1 MNNSS
6 KLTREDFIR
15 NEDIGMKQYKQRWQL
30 KNAAKDKLIGNY
42 SEAVLLTM
50 VYGVFLI
57 ANSVINTFVMCYS
70 PDNENLLLSMLFAEI
85 TPSGYLTGLGISLI
99 IGILLNMLKAGV
111 NLFYLNIACGQNY
124 SIRNL
129 FQAFRE
135 HPGKYLLV
143 SLVMLLVQFFFSLPG
158 YACDY
163 FYLLN
168 ASDQWMMLSYIC
180 RIVGQIVVLPFT
192 LAWAQS
198 FRLLLDYPSMSAVG
212 ALRKSWQL
220 MRGHKSRLFV
230 LQLSFL
236 PLELAAIFTM
246 GIGYLW
252 LSPYINMTYTLF
264 YLDLMN
270 PQEA

>member
-1 MNNSS
+1 MN
-6 KLTREDFIR
+6 
-15 NEDIGMKQYKQRWQL
+15 QYKKRWQL
-30 KNAAKDKLIGNY
+30 KNAAKDKLVGNY

-50 VYGVFLI
+50 IYGVFLI
-57 ANSVINTFVMCYS
+57 ANSVINTFVMYYS
-70 PDNENLLLSMLFAEI
+70 PDKENVLLSILLAEI
-85 TPSGYLTGLGISLI
+85 TPTGYVMGLGISLVL
-99 IGILLNMLKAGV
+99 GILLNMLKAGV
-111 NLFYLNIACGQNY
+111 SLFYLNMACGQSY
-124 SIRNL
+124 SIRDL

-135 HPGKYLLV
+135 HPSKYLLV
-143 SLVMLLVQFFFSLPG
+143 SLVILLVQFFFALPG

-163 FYLLN
+163 FYLMN
-168 ASDQWMMLSYIC
+168 PSDQWMVLSYIC
-180 RIVGQIVVLPFT
+180 RIVGQIIVLPFT

-198 FRLLLDYPSMSAVG
+198 FRLLLDYPSVSAVE
-212 ALRKSWQL
+212 ALRKSRQL
-220 MRGHKSRLFV
+220 MKGHKGRLFV

-236 PLELAAIFTM
+236 PLEIAAIFTI

>member
-1 MNNSS
+1 MN
-6 KLTREDFIR
+6 
-15 NEDIGMKQYKQRWQL
+15 QYKKRWQL
-30 KNAAKDKLIGNY
+30 KNAAKDKLVGNY

-50 VYGVFLI
+50 IYGVFLI
-57 ANSVINTFVMCYS
+57 ANSVINTVVMYYS
-70 PDNENLLLSMLFAEI
+70 PDKENVLRSILLAEI
-85 TPSGYLTGLGISLI
+85 TPTGYVMGLGISLVL
-99 IGILLNMLKAGV
+99 GILLNMLKAGV
-111 NLFYLNIACGQNY
+111 SLFYLNMACGQTY
-124 SIRNL
+124 SIRDL

-135 HPGKYLLV
+135 HPSKYLLV
-143 SLVMLLVQFFFSLPG
+143 SLVILLVQFFFSLPG

-168 ASDQWMMLSYIC
+168 PSDQWMVLSYIC
-180 RIVGQIVVLPFT
+180 RIVGQIIVLPFT

-220 MRGHKSRLFV
+220 MKGHKGRLFV

-236 PLELAAIFTM
+236 PLEIAAIFTI

-270 PQEA
+270 PREA